1 MDPDKAREHSP
12 ESIGILCITDLQPRQ
27 PFFNEVVLS
36 RLKSRSL
43 IKCSDMEMRWRH
55 FRQGLAS
62 LFEPRSDPFCL
73 RVEKTLRNSANLQRD
88 AFLRFALSAKLPG
101 PAGICRHR
109 KIVGK

>member
-62 LFEPRSDPFCL
+62 QGRSAPRAKAAPRL
-73 RVEKTLRNSANLQRD
+73 PRRGIELGYL
-88 AFLRFALSAKLPG
+88 AFG
-101 PAGICRHR
+101 
-109 KIVGK
+109 